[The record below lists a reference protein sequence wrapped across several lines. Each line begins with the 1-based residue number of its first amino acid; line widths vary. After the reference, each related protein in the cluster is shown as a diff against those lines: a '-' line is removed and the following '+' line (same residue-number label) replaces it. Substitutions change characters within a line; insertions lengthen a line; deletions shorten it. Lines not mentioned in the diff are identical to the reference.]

1 MILWEKG
8 GDIMGE
14 YKKNQTICIQIDGE
28 TKEKLRV
35 LAAAQ
40 QRSLAGQVR
49 QLIRQFVRE
58 QEASR
63 GEPPVRGRTGK

>member
-1 MILWEKG
+1 
-8 GDIMGE
+8 MGQ
-14 YKKNQTICIQIDGE
+14 YKKNQTICVQIDGE

-58 QEASR
+58 QEAFP
-63 GEPPVRGRTGK
+63 GEPPVRGRTGE

>member
-1 MILWEKG
+1 
-8 GDIMGE
+8 MGE

-49 QLIRQFVRE
+49 QLIRQFVRD
-58 QEASR
+58 QEAFHENVPSGSR
-63 GEPPVRGRTGK
+63 TEQ